1 MTNQSLLTLERAIR
15 RIYSVAPAHA
25 QAAAAIEDYLER
37 EMETLPMPE
46 RLALL
51 ERIEQVFGQAGASAA
66 GNTHE
71 DFLRDLVPLLLGGHV
86 RPADLTGPELVRR
99 LAQALDTVFSQ
110 LNELIG
116 IINTALGGSPNADET
131 IRHVIGDALESTDRT
146 RSIEE
151 HLGQIRTAFLTARQA
166 SQEAARTIAG
176 FILTELD
183 PRAMDAG
190 AGGFKLGAFKK
201 SEAFDLFEE
210 KYGRVRKWFDSER
223 FLVDFLRQFE
233 KQCQNMKGG
242 AP

>member
-1 MTNQSLLTLERAIR
+1 MTDQYLTTLVGTIRQLYTAAPDRAA
-15 RIYSVAPAHA
+15 V
-25 QAAAAIEDYLER
+25 AIEDYLGR
-37 EMETLPMPE
+37 ELETLPAPK
-46 RLALL
+46 RLFLL
-51 ERIEQVFGQAGASAA
+51 EQLEQLFAQDGASRT

-71 DFLRDLVPLLLGGHV
+71 DFLRDLVPLLLGRHV

-131 IRHVIGDALESTDRT
+131 IRHIIGGALEATDRS

-151 HLGQIRTAFLTARQA
+151 YLGQIRTAFLTARQA

-183 PRAMDAG
+183 PQAMDAG
-190 AGGFKLGAFKK
+190 TGGFKLGAFKK

-242 AP
+242 AS